1 MTSLSHVF
9 VFLSKLFIGRVWL
22 LNIIVI
28 NAIYFYICFRFMA
41 SHRSVY
47 FSGATDAN
55 GTHEKSQFVAGNATW
70 FNEFTPGIEC
80 SDKRI
85 ADVLLLL
92 FHSLAL
98 CCATGGEF
106 AMYIDG
112 KLVSRPDSI
121 TIYVAYHRQ
130 NFSSDI
136 SALLQL
142 KRTLAFSFG
151 CLDFSL
157 VPECSMPGKI
167 IQYVIR
173 YGVEVRAL
181 KIVCIQCTQPCGR
194 RCNMDFTCYIWS
206 TFDYYC
212 ADYAVIVLPSQTSGD
227 KIVYVRIYQAEIG
240 GENSRLCGQCVCINR
255 NPRAC
260 YNFCCIERQTC
271 GCALYLKQP
280 LI

>member
-1 MTSLSHVF
+1 M
-9 VFLSKLFIGRVWL
+9 GRVWL

-28 NAIYFYICFRFMA
+28 NVICFYICFRFMA
-41 SHRSVY
+41 SHRSEY
-47 FSGATDAN
+47 FTGATDA
-55 GTHEKSQFVAGNATW
+55 TEAHDKIQTVAGNATW

-85 ADVLLLL
+85 ADVLLL
-92 FHSLAL
+92 FHLLAL

-106 AMYIDG
+106 AMYING

-151 CLDFSL
+151 CSDFLL

-167 IQYVIR
+167 IQYVIQ

-181 KIVCIQCTQPCGR
+181 KIVCIQYTQP
-194 RCNMDFTCYIWS
+194 
-206 TFDYYC
+206 
-212 ADYAVIVLPSQTSGD
+212 
-227 KIVYVRIYQAEIG
+227 
-240 GENSRLCGQCVCINR
+240 
-255 NPRAC
+255 
-260 YNFCCIERQTC
+260 
-271 GCALYLKQP
+271 
-280 LI
+280 